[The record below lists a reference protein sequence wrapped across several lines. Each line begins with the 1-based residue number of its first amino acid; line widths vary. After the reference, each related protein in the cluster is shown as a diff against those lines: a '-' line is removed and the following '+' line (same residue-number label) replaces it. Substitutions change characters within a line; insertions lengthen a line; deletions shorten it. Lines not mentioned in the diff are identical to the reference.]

1 MPIIETSFEQR
12 SEAWFKAKAGN
23 PGASEMDNIIT
34 SEGKPSKSRMDFMYK
49 MAAELIRGKA
59 DDSFQSQA
67 MLEGNLKEAEA
78 RDNFQFITELEVQQ
92 VGMIY
97 KDEKKLFHCSPDGII
112 GDNAGYE
119 VKCPLGKTQAKY
131 LAENK
136 LPTAYFVQVQSSLY
150 ISERE
155 YWWFMSYCDGMNP
168 LILKVL
174 PDKVFI
180 KSLRVEL
187 ELFCSELKE
196 VVNKIK

>member
-49 MAAELIRGKA
+49 MAAERIRGKS
-59 DDSFQSQA
+59 DESFQSQA
-67 MLEGNLKEAEA
+67 MLDGNLKEAEA
-78 RDNFQFITELEVQQ
+78 RETFQFITGLEVQQ

-97 KDEKKLFHCSPDGII
+97 KDEKKLIHCSPDGVI
-112 GDNAGYE
+112 GDNAVYE
-119 VKCPLGKTQAKY
+119 VKCPLGKTHAKY

-136 LPTAYFVQVQSSLY
+136 LPTPYFVQVQSSLY

-168 LILKVL
+168 LILKVF
-174 PDKVFI
+174 PEKVFQRALKI
-180 KSLRVEL
+180 EL
-187 ELFCSELKE
+187 EIFCSQLSEIVE
-196 VVNKIK
+196 KIK